1 MHANNVSHFAI
12 HAGDVGRARTF
23 YENVF
28 GWSFEE
34 WGPPD
39 FYLIKTGNEQS
50 PGILGALQKRTEP
63 LGTGCN
69 GYECSISV
77 ADIKATEASI
87 IKNGGTI
94 LVKLIEIPTVGLFV
108 KFSDT
113 EGNVACAIQ
122 YFARG

>member
-1 MHANNVSHFAI
+1 MHANNVCHFAI
-12 HAGDVGRARTF
+12 HASDVERAKQF
-23 YENVF
+23 YESVF
-28 GWSFEE
+28 GWGFEE

-50 PGILGALQKRTEP
+50 PGILGALQKRSEP

-77 ADIKATEASI
+77 VNVKETESSI
-87 IKNGGTI
+87 VEHGGRI

-108 KFSDT
+108 KFADT

>member
-12 HAGDVGRARTF
+12 HASDVGRAKTF

-28 GWSFEE
+28 GWRFEE
-34 WGPPD
+34 WGPQD
-39 FYLIKTGNEQS
+39 FYLIQTGNEQS
-50 PGILGALQKRTEP
+50 PGILGALPKRTEP
-63 LGTGCN
+63 LGAGCN

-77 ADIKATEASI
+77 VDIKETEASI

-94 LVKLIEIPTVGLFV
+94 IEIPNVGLFV